1 MKIDGFHHIG
11 TGVVNMEESLAFYE
25 KLGGRVVH
33 HFTGKSGDEIYLV
46 DLGGGVVL
54 ELLPRNYTED
64 EAFPRFAHIAL
75 AVEDVFAA
83 EAEALAAGA
92 KSQQP
97 AHHTKLGTMLADNAF
112 VYGPGGEVIEFFH
125 VRGYEE

>member
-11 TGVVNMEESLAFYE
+11 TAVTDMEESLAFYE
-25 KLGGRVVH
+25 RLGGKVVH
-33 HFTGKSGDEIYLV
+33 HFTGMSGGEIYLV

-54 ELLPRNYTED
+54 ELLPRNVTGE
-64 EAFPRFAHIAL
+64 EENVRFAHIAL

-92 KSQQP
+92 VSHSP
-97 AHHTKLGTMLADNAF
+97 AKHTQLGTMAADNAF
-112 VYGPGGEVIEFFH
+112 VKGPSGELIEFFH
-125 VRGYEE
+125 VREA